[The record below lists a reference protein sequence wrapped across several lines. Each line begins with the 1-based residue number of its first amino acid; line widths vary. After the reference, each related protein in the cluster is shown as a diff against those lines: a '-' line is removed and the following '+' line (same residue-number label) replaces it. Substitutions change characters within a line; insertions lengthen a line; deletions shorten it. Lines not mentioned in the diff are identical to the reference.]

1 MPQSSLCAARRWPG
15 MSGHKIRG
23 RECARE
29 ARALAGSGSG
39 LQPSPY
45 VTGGAAG
52 AAAAA
57 LVYFATMRLT
67 RGMAASVCFLPMG
80 RSFS

>member
-1 MPQSSLCAARRWPG
+1 MVVAVAVAVAVAGAGSDS
-15 MSGHKIRG
+15 
-23 RECARE
+23 
-29 ARALAGSGSG
+29 GSGSG
-39 LQPSPY
+39 LRSLLQPPAYSLQPSPY
-45 VTGGAAG
+45 VAAG